1 MKKPAILGGEPA
13 FKQPL
18 HVGRP
23 NLPDRKVFDKYVDQ
37 IFDSR
42 WLTNNGPLVREFQE
56 KLEEFL
62 QVNHCIPIC
71 NGTIALE
78 LAERALG
85 FKNEVVLPSFTFVA
99 TAHSLQWQKITPV
112 FADIQK
118 DDVTIDPA
126 FIRRVLTPN
135 TSGIIGVHVYGHPC
149 NHQAIQEIAEERN
162 IKVLYDAAHSF
173 GCEVDGTPVATLGD
187 ASIFSFHATKF
198 FNSFEG
204 GAVAT
209 NDDGLAEQ
217 IRLMTNFGFAG
228 NKKDKVDYLGTNGK
242 MTEISA
248 AMGLAMLESV
258 ESVREKNKENYGIY
272 RNAFSNIE
280 GIELIEPPASL
291 TNHNWQYVIAK
302 VNKEIFGLSRDSL
315 IEALEAENILAR
327 RYFYP
332 GCHWMHPYKKTY
344 QDISLLL
351 PNTDSLAEQV
361 ISFPT
366 GQAIGLSEIE
376 GTLEAIIPISMESLS
391 ILQSDKLRI
400 HVPRGRLRK

>member
-1 MKKPAILGGEPA
+1 MKKPALLSGEPA

-23 NLPDRKVFDKYVDQ
+23 NLPDRKVFDKYVDR

-62 QVNHCIPIC
+62 QVKHCIPIC

-85 FKNEVVLPSFTFVA
+85 FKNEVILPSFTFVA
-99 TAHSLQWQKITPV
+99 TAHSLQWQQITPV
-112 FADIQK
+112 FADISK
-118 DDVTIDPA
+118 TDVTIDPTS
-126 FIRRVLTPN
+126 IKQMLTPY

-149 NHQAIQEIAEERN
+149 KYEEISKIANERN

-173 GCEVDGTPVATLGD
+173 GCEINGIPVANLGD

-204 GAVAT
+204 GAVTT
-209 NDDGLAEQ
+209 NNDELAEQ

-228 NKKDKVDYLGTNGK
+228 SKKDEVDYLGTNGK

-258 ESVREKNKENYGIY
+258 ESIRAKNKENYQIY
-272 RNAFSNIE
+272 KTAFSDIP
-280 GIELIEPPASL
+280 GIDLIEPPISL
-291 TNHNWQYVIAK
+291 TNNNWQYVIAK
-302 VNKEIFGLSRDSL
+302 VNKNEFGMNRDTL
-315 IEALEAENILAR
+315 ITALEAENILAR

-332 GCHWMHPYKKTY
+332 GCHRMHPYREY
-344 QDISLLL
+344 FPNASILL
-351 PNTDSLAEQV
+351 PNTETIGEQV

-366 GQAIGLSEIE
+366 GQAIDYQKIHLISRCIIDLSNYSE
-376 GTLEAIIPISMESLS
+376 T
-391 ILQSDKLRI
+391 
-400 HVPRGRLRK
+400 

>member
-1 MKKPAILGGEPA
+1 MRKLAILGGEPA

-23 NLPDRKVFDKYVDQ
+23 NLPDRKVFDKYIDR

-42 WLTNNGPLVREFQE
+42 WLTNSGPIVREFQE

-62 QVNHCIPIC
+62 HVKHCIPIC

-78 LAERALG
+78 LAERALD
-85 FKNEVVLPSFTFVA
+85 FNKEVILPSFTFVA
-99 TAHSLQWQKITPV
+99 TAHSLQWQQITPV
-112 FADIQK
+112 FADIAK
-118 DDVTIDPA
+118 NNVTIDPA
-126 FIRRVLTPN
+126 SIKKMLTPN

-149 NHQAIQEIAEERN
+149 NHNEISKIANERN
-162 IKVLYDAAHSF
+162 INVLYDAAHSF
-173 GCEVDGTPVATLGD
+173 GCEVNGVPIANLGD

-204 GAVAT
+204 GAVTT
-209 NDDGLAEQ
+209 NNDELAEQ

-228 NKKDKVDYLGTNGK
+228 NKKDEVDYLGTNGK

-258 ESVREKNKENYGIY
+258 ESIREKNKENYEIY
-272 RNAFSNIE
+272 QTAFSDIP
-280 GIELIEPPASL
+280 GIDLIEPPTSL

-302 VNKEIFGLSRDSL
+302 VNEKEFGIDRDTL
-315 IEALEAENILAR
+315 ISALEAENILAR

-332 GCHWMHPYKKTY
+332 GCHKMFPYREY
-344 QDISLLL
+344 FPNASSLLQ
-351 PNTDSLAEQV
+351 NTEDIAEKV

-366 GQAIGLSEIE
+366 GQSISSKEISLILECLLSLHTYSVS
-376 GTLEAIIPISMESLS
+376 TLNC
-391 ILQSDKLRI
+391 
-400 HVPRGRLRK
+400 

>member
-23 NLPDRKVFDKYVDQ
+23 NLPDRKVFDKYVDR
-37 IFDSR
+37 IFDTR
-42 WLTNNGPLVREFQE
+42 WLTNNGPLVREFRE

-62 QVNHCIPIC
+62 QVKHCIPIC

-85 FKNEVVLPSFTFVA
+85 FKDEVILPSFTFVA
-99 TAHSLQWQKITPV
+99 TAHSLQWQQITPV
-112 FADIQK
+112 FADIAK
-118 DDVTIDPA
+118 NDVTIDPVS
-126 FIRRVLTPN
+126 IKRMLTPN

-149 NHQAIQEIAEERN
+149 NHDAIGEIASERN

-173 GCEVDGTPVATLGD
+173 GCEVKGVPVANLGD

-204 GAVAT
+204 GAVST
-209 NDDGLAEQ
+209 NDDTLAEE

-228 NKKDKVDYLGTNGK
+228 KDEVDYLGTNGK

-258 ESVREKNKENYGIY
+258 ESIRAKNKKNYEIYTTVFSEIPGIV
-272 RNAFSNIE
+272 
-280 GIELIEPPASL
+280 LIEPPASL

-302 VNKEIFGLSRDSL
+302 VNKKKFGMDRDTL
-315 IEALEAENILAR
+315 IAALEAENILAR

-332 GCHWMHPYKKTY
+332 GCHKMHPYR
-344 QDISLLL
+344 DFFPNASILL
-351 PNTDSLAEQV
+351 PNTELIADEV
-361 ISFPT
+361 VSFPT
-366 GQAIGLSEIE
+366 GQAMDYSDISIISKCLSNIH
-376 GTLEAIIPISMESLS
+376 MSLRNFHG
-391 ILQSDKLRI
+391 QYE
-400 HVPRGRLRK
+400 

>member
-23 NLPDRKVFDKYVDQ
+23 NLPDRKVFDKYVDR

-42 WLTNNGPLVREFQE
+42 WLTNNGPIVREFQD
-56 KLEEFL
+56 KLQEFL
-62 QVNHCIPIC
+62 QVKHCIPIC

-85 FKNEVVLPSFTFVA
+85 FEDEVILPSFTFVA
-99 TAHSLQWQKITPV
+99 TAHSLQWQQITPV
-112 FADIQK
+112 FADIAK
-118 DDVTIDPA
+118 NDVTIDPA
-126 FIRRVLTPN
+126 SIKRMLTPN

-149 NHQAIQEIAEERN
+149 DHKSIDEIAKKQN

-173 GCEVDGTPVATLGD
+173 GCEVNGIPVANLGD

-204 GAVAT
+204 GAVTT
-209 NDDGLAEQ
+209 NDDELAEQ

-228 NKKDKVDYLGTNGK
+228 GKKDEVDYLGTNGK
-242 MTEISA
+242 MTEIAA

-258 ESVREKNKENYGIY
+258 ESIRAKNKENYEIYKTVFSDIPGID
-272 RNAFSNIE
+272 
-280 GIELIEPPASL
+280 LIEPPTSL

-302 VNKEIFGLSRDSL
+302 VNKKEFGMDRDTL
-315 IEALEAENILAR
+315 ITALEAENILAR

-332 GCHWMHPYKKTY
+332 GCHKMHPYREY
-344 QDISLLL
+344 FPNASILL
-351 PNTDSLAEQV
+351 PNTESIAEQI

-366 GQAIGLSEIE
+366 GQAIDSSKIKLISEC
-376 GTLEAIIPISMESLS
+376 ISAFSNS
-391 ILQSDKLRI
+391 SKVKL
-400 HVPRGRLRK
+400 

>member
-13 FKQPL
+13 FKEPL

-23 NLPDRKVFDKYVDQ
+23 NLPDRKVFDKYVDR
-37 IFDSR
+37 IFDTR
-42 WLTNNGPLVREFQE
+42 WLTNNGSLVREFQE
-56 KLEEFL
+56 QLEEFL
-62 QVNHCIPIC
+62 QVKHCIPIC

-85 FKNEVVLPSFTFVA
+85 FKNEVILPSFTFVA
-99 TAHSLQWQKITPV
+99 TAHSLQWQQITPV
-112 FADIQK
+112 FADIVK
-118 DDVTIDPA
+118 KDVTIDPVSVK
-126 FIRRVLTPN
+126 RMLTPN

-149 NHQAIQEIAEERN
+149 NHDAIGEIAKEQN

-173 GCEVDGTPVATLGD
+173 GCEVNGIPVANLGD

-209 NDDGLAEQ
+209 NDDALAEQ
-217 IRLMTNFGFAG
+217 IRLMRNFGFAG
-228 NKKDKVDYLGTNGK
+228 DKKDEVDYLGTNGK

-258 ESVREKNKENYGIY
+258 ESVREKNKENYDIY
-272 RNAFSNIE
+272 RTAFSNIE
-280 GIELIEPPASL
+280 GIDLIEPPASL

-302 VNKEIFGLSRDSL
+302 VDKHKFGMDRDSL
-315 IEALEAENILAR
+315 ITALEAENILAR
-327 RYFYP
+327 KYFYP
-332 GCHWMHPYKKTY
+332 GCHRMHPYREY
-344 QDISLLL
+344 FPNASLLL
-351 PNTDSLAEQV
+351 PNTEAISELV

-366 GQAIGLSEIE
+366 GQEIDHSFIETIAETIVLLSSFFF
-376 GTLEAIIPISMESLS
+376 LNDRSLH
-391 ILQSDKLRI
+391 I
-400 HVPRGRLRK
+400 